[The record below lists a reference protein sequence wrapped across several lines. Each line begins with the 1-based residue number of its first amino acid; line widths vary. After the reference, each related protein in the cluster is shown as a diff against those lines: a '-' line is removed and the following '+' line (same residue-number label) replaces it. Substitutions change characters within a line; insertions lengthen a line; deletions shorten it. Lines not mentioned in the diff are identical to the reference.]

1 MSNQI
6 MEIYHSLQEIAW
18 QFGSRGING
27 ECCEDLSFIEFMALK
42 RIIEIDEIS
51 VQEVGNQLNITKS
64 GATKIIN
71 RLEKKGYVSKNTSAA
86 DGRVCCLHPTDNGTQ
101 IMNRIISKNTLYLK
115 KIFNQMDLN
124 TITEIEAAL
133 KTFND
138 SMHKTNL

>member
-1 MSNQI
+1 MSSQI
-6 MEIYHSLQEIAW
+6 MEIYNSLQEIAW

-42 RIIEIDEIS
+42 RIIELDEIS

-71 RLEKKGYVSKNTSAA
+71 RLEQKGYVTKKTSVA
-86 DGRVCCLHPTDNGTQ
+86 DGRVCCIRATDNGIQ
-101 IMNRIISKNTLYLK
+101 IMNRIISKNIMYLE
-115 KIFNQMDLN
+115 KILDPLEPN

-133 KTFND
+133 KIFND
-138 SMHKTNL
+138 STHTADS

>member
-6 MEIYHSLQEIAW
+6 MEIYNSLQEIAW

-42 RIIEIDEIS
+42 RILETSDLS

-71 RLEKKGYVSKNTSAA
+71 RLDQKGYVTKKTSAA
-86 DGRVCCLHPTDNGTQ
+86 DGRVCCVRATEKGIELLNG
-101 IMNRIISKNTLYLK
+101 IICKYISYIERILKTLDPNTINEIESSL
-115 KIFNQMDLN
+115 KIFN
-124 TITEIEAAL
+124 
-133 KTFND
+133 D
-138 SMHKTNL
+138 STNKVRL

>member
-6 MEIYHSLQEIAW
+6 MEIYNYLQEIAW
-18 QFGSRGING
+18 RFGSRGING

-42 RIIEIDEIS
+42 RIIELDEIS

-71 RLEKKGYVSKNTSAA
+71 RLDQKGYVTKETSAA
-86 DGRVCCLHPTDNGTQ
+86 DGRVCCIRATDNGTQ
-101 IMNRIISKNTLYLK
+101 IMNRIISKNIVYLE
-115 KIFNQMDLN
+115 KILN
-124 TITEIEAAL
+124 PLDPNSVTEIEAAL

-138 SMHKTNL
+138 STHTAN

>member
-1 MSNQI
+1 MSSQI

-42 RIIEIDEIS
+42 RVIEAEEIS

-71 RLEKKGYVSKNTSAA
+71 RLEQKGYVTKKTSAV
-86 DGRVCCLHPTDNGTQ
+86 DGRVCCLRATDNGSQ
-101 IMNRIISKNTLYLK
+101 IINRIIGKNTLYLE
-115 KIFNQMDLN
+115 KILNQLDPA
-124 TITEIEAAL
+124 TIDDIEAAL
-133 KTFND
+133 KTFNE
-138 SMHKTNL
+138 SMYTTNL

>member
-42 RIIEIDEIS
+42 RIIEADEIS

-71 RLEKKGYVSKNTSAA
+71 RLEQKGYVAKKNSAA
-86 DGRVCCLHPTDNGTQ
+86 DGRVCCLRATDNGNQ
-101 IMNRIISKNTLYLK
+101 IINRIISKNTLYLE
-115 KIFNQMDLN
+115 KILKPLDPN
-124 TITEIEAAL
+124 TITEIEAA
-133 KTFND
+133 
-138 SMHKTNL
+138 